1 MTFPQDAADLAGG
14 GRIPLLGFGTWQIK
28 GAKARRAVGWA
39 LDAGYRHLDTATIY
53 GNERE
58 VGAGLADSGV
68 ARDDVFVTTKCP
80 PRNAGHELD
89 TLRTSLDLLGT
100 DHVDLWLIHWPG
112 RSGADLGHLA
122 GVHRGP
128 GQGARA
134 RHRREQLLARPGRR
148 AHPRDRCDPGG
159 EPDRVEPAAVR
170 PRGPRRAPRARRRAR
185 GLQRPAR
192 RHPGAPGDHRHRRAA
207 RPDAGPGDRPLAPAA
222 RRRGHPQVVA
232 RGADPVERRRGRLTL
247 TDDDMAALDALG
259 RG

>member
-1 MTFPQDAADLAGG
+1 MTFPQDAEDLAGG

-112 RSGADLGHLA
+112 RSGADLDIWRAYIEARDKGL
-122 GVHRGP
+122 
-128 GQGARA
+128 ARA
-134 RHRREQLLARPGRR
+134 IGVSNYSLLTDGSDAAARVASMPPIQQARLAMFIVAEYVRGERKHHDIALAVASIMNAVDPQGWLDRQVEERHRIIRDEPPMNFRWLSAAADNDGLPQARNYTTPLVTPG
-148 AHPRDRCDPGG
+148 
-159 EPDRVEPAAVR
+159 
-170 PRGPRRAPRARRRAR
+170 
-185 GLQRPAR
+185 
-192 RHPGAPGDHRHRRAA
+192 
-207 RPDAGPGDRPLAPAA
+207 
-222 RRRGHPQVVA
+222 
-232 RGADPVERRRGRLTL
+232 
-247 TDDDMAALDALG
+247 
-259 RG
+259 